1 MTYDEFGNELKTAQ
15 NASFKYLAYVD
26 KLIETWTNLTDD
38 QVMTVRPLSDW
49 FPIKVERVK
58 KVLREVKL
66 QDDIEEPED
75 LPEKWIPEFDN
86 IRDDDGVA
94 KVLKAVEDEISG
106 LEDTHGSPILELL
119 IRAIEI
125 SRSRGERALPVVDWG
140 FAS

>member
-66 QDDIEEPED
+66 QDDIEEPEVNS
-75 LPEKWIPEFDN
+75 WIWQYTWWRWSSQGF
-86 IRDDDGVA
+86 
-94 KVLKAVEDEISG
+94 KS
-106 LEDTHGSPILELL
+106 
-119 IRAIEI
+119 
-125 SRSRGERALPVVDWG
+125 SRRWN
-140 FAS
+140 